1 MKEYIAFDIGG
12 TQIKYGI
19 VSETGTVLKHK
30 TVPTEIH
37 LGGEQIIQK
46 LILLSKILMGEHTI
60 LGIGISTAGIVNV
73 NKGIVTGGADHIPG
87 YSTIPI
93 MNRLQDVLKVPVSI
107 DNDVNCAA
115 FGEKWNGSGREKGN
129 FIMLTLGTG
138 IGGAIFIDGEL
149 YRGHSFSAGE
159 WGNMLIEGKAFEEV
173 ASISGLIHLV
183 RKYKGEGDWN
193 GKTIFE
199 LYDKGD
205 REVTQ
210 AVEVFFKHLAVGIS
224 NLAYIFNP
232 EMIVIGGGITDRGN
246 QFLKEVKEEVSKYL
260 NKEIYNNCEIELA
273 QNGNCAGMI
282 GAIYHFLHHHK

>member
-19 VSETGTVLKHK
+19 VSEIGRVLKRK
-30 TVPTEIH
+30 TVAIEIH

-46 LILLSKILMGEHTI
+46 LIYVSKKIMNEHTI
-60 LGIGISTAGIVNV
+60 AGIGISTTGIVDI

-93 MNRLQDVLKVPVSI
+93 IDRLQEILKVPVSI

-115 FGEKWNGSGREKGN
+115 FGEKWNGSGREKEN

-159 WGNMLIEGKAFEEV
+159 WGNMLIEGKTFEEV
-173 ASISGLIHLV
+173 ASISGLIRLV
-183 RKYKGEGDWN
+183 RKYKGKGEWN
-193 GKTIFE
+193 GRTIFE

-205 REVTQ
+205 REVAQ
-210 AVEVFFKHLAVGIS
+210 AVGIFFKHLAIGIS

-232 EMIVIGGGITDRGN
+232 ETIIIGGGITDRGN
-246 QFLKEVKEEVSKYL
+246 EFLKEVKEEVSKYL
-260 NKEIYNNCEIELA
+260 NQEIYNNCEIELA

-282 GAIYHFLHHHK
+282 GAIYHLLHHHK

>member
-46 LILLSKILMGEHTI
+46 LILLSKNLMGKHTI
-60 LGIGISTAGIVNV
+60 SGIGISTAGIVDV

-93 MNRLQDVLKVPVSI
+93 INRLQEVLKVPVSI

-115 FGEKWNGSGREKGN
+115 FGEKWNGSAREKEN

-149 YRGHSFSAGE
+149 YRGHLFSAGE
-159 WGNMLIEGKAFEEV
+159 WGKYVNRRKAV
-173 ASISGLIHLV
+173 
-183 RKYKGEGDWN
+183 
-193 GKTIFE
+193 
-199 LYDKGD
+199 
-205 REVTQ
+205 
-210 AVEVFFKHLAVGIS
+210 
-224 NLAYIFNP
+224 
-232 EMIVIGGGITDRGN
+232 
-246 QFLKEVKEEVSKYL
+246 
-260 NKEIYNNCEIELA
+260 
-273 QNGNCAGMI
+273 
-282 GAIYHFLHHHK
+282 

>member
-30 TVPTEIH
+30 AVPTEIH
-37 LGGEQIIQK
+37 LGGEQIVQK
-46 LILLSKILMGEHTI
+46 LILLSKKLMNEHTI
-60 LGIGISTAGIVNV
+60 FGIGISTAGIVDV
-73 NKGIVTGGADHIPG
+73 NKGIVTGGVDHIPN
-87 YSTIPI
+87 YATIPI
-93 MNRLQDVLKVPVSI
+93 IDRLQEVLKVPVSI

-115 FGEKWNGSGREKGN
+115 FGEKWNGVGRDKRN

-159 WGNMLIEGKAFEEV
+159 WGNMLIEGKTFEEV

-210 AVEVFFKHLAVGIS
+210 AVEVFFTHLAIGIS

-246 QFLKEVKEEVSKYL
+246 QFLKEVKEEVEKYL
-260 NKEIYNNCEIELA
+260 NKEIYSNCEIELA